1 MRTGKNIFNGDH
13 FEMEDNHESTKDE
26 KTLFLFLLQ
35 ICDLYFNHFKNVKGL
50 VDMSKIERLTCAPGF
65 LRFILMVSSS
75 NTLSVVSTL
84 DIV

>member
-35 ICDLYFNHFKNVKGL
+35 ICDPCFNHFKNVKGL
-50 VDMSKIERLTCAPGF
+50 VDMSKIERLTRAPG
-65 LRFILMVSSS
+65 LPRFILMVSSV
-75 NTLSVVSTL
+75 NTLSVVPL
-84 DIV
+84 